1 MTNPLW
7 ISGGSDIN
15 DASQDASGQGNALT
29 GPKLAPSILSADFAR
44 LADAVAAAEA
54 GGADW
59 IHVDVMDGHF
69 VPNLTFGPKM
79 VADLRAATRL
89 PLDVHLMIERPED
102 WVARYAEA
110 GSTYV
115 TVHIEATRD
124 AAGALDAIRKAGARP
139 GITLNPETDVARLV
153 PYLDRADL
161 VLVMSVHPG
170 FGGQVFIDSALDK
183 VRALRAALDAR
194 RSTAELEVDGGIKPE
209 NAKDVARAGASVL
222 VAGSAVFLDP
232 GGVTAG
238 LAKFRKAVA

>member
-1 MTNPLW
+1 VLK
-7 ISGGSDIN
+7 
-15 DASQDASGQGNALT
+15 A
-29 GPKLAPSILSADFAR
+29 PKLAPSILSADFGR

-79 VADLRAATRL
+79 VADLRKATRL

-102 WVARYAEA
+102 WVTRYVEA
-110 GSTYV
+110 GATYV

-124 AAGALDAIRKAGARP
+124 AGGTLDAIRKAGARP
-139 GITLNPETDVARLV
+139 GITLNPETDVSRLM

-170 FGGQVFIDSALDK
+170 FGGQSFIPSALDT
-183 VRALRAALDAR
+183 VRALRTALDAR
-194 RSTAELEVDGGIKPE
+194 GSNAELEVDGGIKPE
-209 NAKDVARAGASVL
+209 NAKDIARAGASVL
-222 VAGSAVFLDP
+222 VAGSAVYLDP
-232 GGVTAG
+232 DGVSAAIG
-238 LAKFRKAVA
+238 KFRKAVA

>member
-1 MTNPLW
+1 
-7 ISGGSDIN
+7 
-15 DASQDASGQGNALT
+15 
-29 GPKLAPSILSADFAR
+29 
-44 LADAVAAAEA
+44 LADAVANAEA

-79 VADLRAATRL
+79 VADLRRATRL
-89 PLDVHLMIERPED
+89 PLDVHLMIERPEG

-110 GSTYV
+110 GATYV
-115 TVHIEATRD
+115 TVHVEAARD

-139 GITLNPETDVARLV
+139 GITLNPETDVSRIV

-170 FGGQVFIDSALDK
+170 FGGQSFIASALDK
-183 VRALRAALDAR
+183 VRALRAALDAV
-194 RSTAELEVDGGIKPE
+194 RSKAELEVDGGIKPD
-209 NAKDVARAGASVL
+209 NAKAVSEAGASVL

-232 GGVTAG
+232 DGVSAA

>member
-1 MTNPLW
+1 M
-7 ISGGSDIN
+7 
-15 DASQDASGQGNALT
+15 
-29 GPKLAPSILSADFAR
+29 AR
-44 LADAVAAAEA
+44 AEA

-79 VADLRAATRL
+79 VADLHRATRL

-110 GSTYV
+110 GATYV

-124 AAGALDAIRKAGARP
+124 AAGALEAIRKAGARP
-139 GITLNPETDVARLV
+139 GITLNPETDVSRVV
-153 PYLDRADL
+153 PYLGRVDL

-170 FGGQVFIDSALDK
+170 FGGQSFIASALDK
-183 VRALRAALDAR
+183 VRAVRSALEAAG
-194 RSTAELEVDGGIKPE
+194 STAELEVDGGIKPE
-209 NAKDVARAGASVL
+209 NARAVAQAGASVL

-232 GGVTAG
+232 EGVSAA
-238 LAKFRKAVA
+238 LAKFRKAIA

>member
-1 MTNPLW
+1 M
-7 ISGGSDIN
+7 
-15 DASQDASGQGNALT
+15 
-29 GPKLAPSILSADFAR
+29 AR
-44 LADAVAAAEA
+44 AEA

-79 VADLRAATRL
+79 VADLHRATRL

-110 GSTYV
+110 GATYV

-124 AAGALDAIRKAGARP
+124 AAGALEAIRKAGARP
-139 GITLNPETDVARLV
+139 GITLNPETDVSRLI
-153 PYLDRADL
+153 PYLGRVDL

-170 FGGQVFIDSALDK
+170 FGGQSFIASALDK
-183 VRALRAALDAR
+183 VRALRSALEAAG
-194 RSTAELEVDGGIKPE
+194 STAELEVDGGIKPE
-209 NAKDVARAGASVL
+209 NARAVAQAGASVL

-232 GGVTAG
+232 EGVSAA
-238 LAKFRKAVA
+238 LAKFRKAIA